1 MTGPLTDLLER
12 INRSFPSEGQEDEE
26 EQGVDLQSIGDSV
39 QSALAFLGN
48 AATQFSAYRRTKILE
63 EYNKDFVSFSEEVE
77 PALRA
82 AAPLLFVQSRP
93 RITWAR
99 WRLFER
105 LKEKARM
112 FFQGPPCK
120 GNHYYTERHGT
131 ERRIP

>member
-1 MTGPLTDLLER
+1 MRPGCKVFGSDLSTPASVGVGRSGPPHR
-12 INRSFPSEGQEDEE
+12 PAGKSRVNRSIPSEGQEDEE

-63 EYNKDFVSFSEEVE
+63 EYNKDLVSFSEEVE
-77 PALRA
+77 PALRVA
-82 AAPLLFVQSRP
+82 AHCYLDSPLQSRP

-105 LKEKARM
+105 
-112 FFQGPPCK
+112 
-120 GNHYYTERHGT
+120 
-131 ERRIP
+131 